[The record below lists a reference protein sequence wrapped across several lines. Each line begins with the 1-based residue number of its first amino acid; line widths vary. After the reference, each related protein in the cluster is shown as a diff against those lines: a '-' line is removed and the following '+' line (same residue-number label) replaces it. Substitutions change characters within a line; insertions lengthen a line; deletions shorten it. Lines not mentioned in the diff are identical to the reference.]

1 MHHNIVLIDDNFA
14 IRQIIK
20 IFLARL
26 SKKYSFDLNIYT
38 SDNGIEG
45 LGYVFI
51 TNPNIIIVDT
61 TLPKYS
67 GKDVIEFFVQNIKFR
82 SEELHVIILEENP
95 RKKLNLPKNFHRIN
109 KNKQD
114 SFDELTDIL
123 IEKLNISDYGR
134 MSKLY
139 DALGGFIMK
148 YSNKDDLLS
157 SKISKKIRFKNIF
170 YTAKWAL
177 LEISIACALALIML
191 IFGRPKD
198 DNIAQLRVDRKTF
211 RTKYYPTLA
220 LSFVSAL
227 FILINIS
234 LFAFSQFS
242 IFTNYQL
249 DTKALTTF
257 VVDSTADDADF
268 SIGDGF
274 CDTNDSVGDGPCT
287 LRAAIEESNSL
298 AGADNIHFNIP
309 GTAPFEILTSSLL
322 PTITSTINID
332 GMTQGG
338 NCTTD
343 AFSTP
348 VVIVSADPLTYDT
361 KLIFSTGAENSTLK
375 GMKFDSAHVN
385 IENTSDITL
394 TCNWFDGTSI
404 DERDNLYILNSSNIM
419 VGGANGVNNYRNYFF
434 NATRNG
440 ISIENSNFVSV
451 WGNSIGLYETQ
462 TTQTAA
468 GNENA
473 GVWVTGTSSNIDIGY
488 GSLPNSQCTQG
499 CNIISSNLYG
509 VLFQNITGTTLTVG
523 GNIFGF
529 GRVALADFGNG
540 TGIEFNG
547 DVHVTYNKIVASDTA
562 ISASGS
568 DWSIQS
574 NWIGDVTLGNI
585 RGIELG
591 SLLQNT
597 QIDSN
602 VIMGNSLGISLLGE
616 DNENFGPLDITDN
629 IIGLEADGYTPAG
642 NNTGIS
648 FTTGNQAEGY
658 WGNSTI
664 EISGN
669 TISDNQMP
677 FNNINLS
684 FEGHAFEG
692 IVFDNN
698 RIGVGVV
705 DDIDLGNVYGIISE
719 APMTITNNNFS
730 YTSDFDYALVLFSN
744 STVTNNNF
752 NYNFSAVHLDYDN
765 TSFSGNQFNE
775 NTVSMTVSGSSNE
788 ITSNTI
794 CNTSGGEVF
803 INNSNLNKF
812 SLNKFGSVND
822 TSIEVIGTSVNNSF
836 THNAF
841 AQSIEI
847 PIDLDDNGPTANDP
861 GDVDTGANNRQNYPD
876 NFSLVGSDIEFD
888 FDTNAGD
895 YRIEFHIPDT
905 GSCSTLSSVACSG
918 EISHAGGNQSHS
930 LNCPG
935 LPIGN
940 FDIFALSAL
949 ILAPDEYGDTS
960 ELSPIVTLNNPGPTN
975 TPTPTETPVP
985 TATNTPVP
993 TPTYTPL
1000 PTSTNTPVPTAT
1012 NTPLP
1017 TATNTPIPTATN
1029 TPVPTATDTP
1039 MPTAT
1044 PTPTLAPPNAP
1055 TDLGPAMLEGGGY
1068 TSDTTPTLE
1077 FTTSADDTG
1086 MPLSYRIQLLLG
1098 AAIVVDYTSEET
1110 VQGIKYF
1117 TVGQAAG
1124 LGTYNN
1130 GDGFEG
1136 QTLIEGEYSWKVM
1149 AIGSSGS
1156 SAWSDANNGNVAFTV
1171 DLQSPNGGA
1180 ISYTDGYHTIAS
1192 VPLVVDDG
1200 TDSGGI
1206 NTSTRLIERSSA
1218 TLTSNVCSSFG
1229 SFETVTPT
1237 GTYPNLTD
1245 NSVTQANCY
1254 QYRYTVSDNAG
1265 NAVTY
1270 TSTNIAKIDV
1280 DAPSAPGIPQTDTP
1294 TTTVIQQWVWDAGVD
1309 TVSGIAQYVWRVV
1322 DEFDNTVDSG
1332 VSTTLD
1338 TTTNLGV
1345 GVYTFFVSAL
1355 NNAGLISDESFF
1367 NITVEPTP
1375 TSTPVPS
1382 ATPLPTDTPL
1392 PTATNTPIP
1401 TATNTPVPTATNT
1414 PLPTPTN
1421 TPVPTPTNTPI
1432 PTATNTPVPIPTS
1445 TSIPTPISAPV
1456 FVPTFTPTAGA
1467 ILTSPT
1473 TEIVF
1478 VTVTPSEIIL
1488 TQTPTLTPMIRLDSP
1503 TPEVID
1509 TDSNDGGFFNDFS
1522 PKNSY
1527 AMPEESVVNHPVV
1540 KSVAKSI
1547 TQRLEQLSSESSPLL
1562 PIVAAPLTVAE
1573 TIKPITDNFNYYLS
1587 LRFIGE
1593 NTALAGISTTNVL
1606 AYMAPAIVTAA
1617 SQPRILFHALTW
1629 FWKRKSKQPWGIVF
1643 DKNTGTPVAFARM
1656 ILTQDGKTIS
1666 TQTTDLQGKYG
1677 FSANKGKYQVY
1688 ISHSDYL
1695 DFVSDIEVGYD
1706 GEIIS
1711 KDFEVSAKTR
1721 DDVNS
1726 SLRWTFYKL
1735 KKQISNNLFVLNTTI
1750 FSIGFVYTLFAITNH
1765 LTLLNYVILSL
1776 YLFQFVLMFVFYL
1789 FKDKES
1795 GQVTDI
1801 ASGLPVP
1808 GAIVRIFDE
1817 ERQIDIAITDS
1828 QGRYSFILEP
1838 GSYFIKAS
1846 ANGYVFPSDD
1856 TPNIVKDKLGGKL
1869 LKFTIQDKQR
1879 VNIKIYMRKFASL
1892 NANNQAILSPFS

>member
-985 TATNTPVP
+985 TATDTPVP
-993 TPTYTPL
+993 TSTDTPVPTATETPEPTATNTPL
-1000 PTSTNTPVPTAT
+1000 PTSTNTPIPSFT
-1012 NTPLP
+1012 NTP
-1017 TATNTPIPTATN
+1017 
-1029 TPVPTATDTP
+1029 TPVSTGTPQVTSVPEATSVFIEPTSQQSLTDP
-1039 MPTAT
+1039 SPTVENIGIT
-1044 PTPTLAPPNAP
+1044 FT
-1055 TDLGPAMLEGGGY
+1055 
-1068 TSDTTPTLE
+1068 TTPTQTIRPTSQIPENVIENLE
-1077 FTTSADDTG
+1077 
-1086 MPLSYRIQLLLG
+1086 L
-1098 AAIVVDYTSEET
+1098 
-1110 VQGIKYF
+1110 
-1117 TVGQAAG
+1117 
-1124 LGTYNN
+1124 
-1130 GDGFEG
+1130 
-1136 QTLIEGEYSWKVM
+1136 
-1149 AIGSSGS
+1149 
-1156 SAWSDANNGNVAFTV
+1156 
-1171 DLQSPNGGA
+1171 DLSPNDTYA
-1180 ISYTDGYHTIAS
+1180 I
-1192 VPLVVDDG
+1192 P
-1200 TDSGGI
+1200 
-1206 NTSTRLIERSSA
+1206 
-1218 TLTSNVCSSFG
+1218 
-1229 SFETVTPT
+1229 
-1237 GTYPNLTD
+1237 D
-1245 NSVTQANCY
+1245 NS
-1254 QYRYTVSDNAG
+1254 
-1265 NAVTY
+1265 
-1270 TSTNIAKIDV
+1270 
-1280 DAPSAPGIPQTDTP
+1280 
-1294 TTTVIQQWVWDAGVD
+1294 
-1309 TVSGIAQYVWRVV
+1309 
-1322 DEFDNTVDSG
+1322 
-1332 VSTTLD
+1332 
-1338 TTTNLGV
+1338 
-1345 GVYTFFVSAL
+1345 
-1355 NNAGLISDESFF
+1355 
-1367 NITVEPTP
+1367 
-1375 TSTPVPS
+1375 
-1382 ATPLPTDTPL
+1382 
-1392 PTATNTPIP
+1392 
-1401 TATNTPVPTATNT
+1401 
-1414 PLPTPTN
+1414 
-1421 TPVPTPTNTPI
+1421 
-1432 PTATNTPVPIPTS
+1432 
-1445 TSIPTPISAPV
+1445 
-1456 FVPTFTPTAGA
+1456 
-1467 ILTSPT
+1467 
-1473 TEIVF
+1473 
-1478 VTVTPSEIIL
+1478 IIK
-1488 TQTPTLTPMIRLDSP
+1488 T
-1503 TPEVID
+1503 
-1509 TDSNDGGFFNDFS
+1509 
-1522 PKNSY
+1522 
-1527 AMPEESVVNHPVV
+1527 PVV
-1540 KSVAKSI
+1540 KSSTLSF
-1547 TQRLEQLSSESSPLL
+1547 TQRLDDFVTDSPMIGNLL
-1562 PIVAAPLTVAE
+1562 KTSISMGE
-1573 TIKPITDNFNYYLS
+1573 RIKPLSDNLNYLLS
-1587 LRFIGE
+1587 LQFIGLQ
-1593 NTALAGISTTNVL
+1593 TAQVGVTTLNVL
-1606 AYMAPAIVTAA
+1606 ALATPAIVTAF
-1617 SQPRILFHALTW
+1617 SQPKVLYYALAW
-1629 FWKRKSKQPWGIVF
+1629 FWKRKSKHPWGIVF
-1643 DKNTGTPVAFARM
+1643 DKDTGAPIAFATLV
-1656 ILTQDGKTIS
+1656 LTQEGKTVS
-1666 TQTTDLQGKYG
+1666 TQATDLQGKYG
-1677 FSANKGKYQVY
+1677 FFVNKGKYQLF
-1688 ISHSDYL
+1688 ISHTEYL
-1695 DFVSDIEVGYD
+1695 DFVSEIEVHYD

-1711 KDFEVSAKTR
+1711 QDFEVTPKSR
-1721 DDVNS
+1721 DDINS
-1726 SLRWTFYKL
+1726 NLRWTFYKL
-1735 KKQISNNLFVLNTTI
+1735 KKAIGHNLFILNTTL

-1765 LTLLNYVILSL
+1765 LTVINYVILSL
-1776 YLFQFVLMFVFYL
+1776 YLFQFLLMIVFYF
-1789 FKDKES
+1789 FKDKEF
-1795 GQVTDI
+1795 GQVLNVAT
-1801 ASGLPVP
+1801 GMPVS
-1808 GAIVRIFDE
+1808 GAIVRVFNE
-1817 ERQIDIAITDS
+1817 ERQVDVAITDS

-1838 GSYFIKAS
+1838 GNYFLKAT

-1856 TPNIVKDKLGGKL
+1856 SPNIVKDKLGGKL
-1869 LKFTIQDKQR
+1869 LKFTTQDKQR
-1879 VNIKIYMRKFASL
+1879 VNINLYMKDFGSL
-1892 NANNQAILSPFS
+1892 KGNSHAILSPFN

>member
-985 TATNTPVP
+985 TATDTPVP
-993 TPTYTPL
+993 TSTDTPVPTA
-1000 PTSTNTPVPTAT
+1000 TNTPVPTAT
-1012 NTPLP
+1012 NTPVP

-1029 TPVPTATDTP
+1029 TPVPT
-1039 MPTAT
+1039 
-1044 PTPTLAPPNAP
+1044 
-1055 TDLGPAMLEGGGY
+1055 
-1068 TSDTTPTLE
+1068 
-1077 FTTSADDTG
+1077 
-1086 MPLSYRIQLLLG
+1086 
-1098 AAIVVDYTSEET
+1098 
-1110 VQGIKYF
+1110 
-1117 TVGQAAG
+1117 
-1124 LGTYNN
+1124 
-1130 GDGFEG
+1130 
-1136 QTLIEGEYSWKVM
+1136 
-1149 AIGSSGS
+1149 
-1156 SAWSDANNGNVAFTV
+1156 
-1171 DLQSPNGGA
+1171 
-1180 ISYTDGYHTIAS
+1180 
-1192 VPLVVDDG
+1192 
-1200 TDSGGI
+1200 
-1206 NTSTRLIERSSA
+1206 
-1218 TLTSNVCSSFG
+1218 
-1229 SFETVTPT
+1229 
-1237 GTYPNLTD
+1237 
-1245 NSVTQANCY
+1245 
-1254 QYRYTVSDNAG
+1254 
-1265 NAVTY
+1265 
-1270 TSTNIAKIDV
+1270 
-1280 DAPSAPGIPQTDTP
+1280 
-1294 TTTVIQQWVWDAGVD
+1294 
-1309 TVSGIAQYVWRVV
+1309 
-1322 DEFDNTVDSG
+1322 
-1332 VSTTLD
+1332 
-1338 TTTNLGV
+1338 
-1345 GVYTFFVSAL
+1345 
-1355 NNAGLISDESFF
+1355 
-1367 NITVEPTP
+1367 
-1375 TSTPVPS
+1375 
-1382 ATPLPTDTPL
+1382 
-1392 PTATNTPIP
+1392 
-1401 TATNTPVPTATNT
+1401 
-1414 PLPTPTN
+1414 
-1421 TPVPTPTNTPI
+1421 PTNTPI
-1432 PTATNTPVPIPTS
+1432 PTATSTPIPTPTS
-1445 TSIPTPISAPV
+1445 TSMPTPISAPV

-1467 ILTSPT
+1467 VIPSPT
-1473 TEIVF
+1473 VEEVLDTIAPTDLIV
-1478 VTVTPSEIIL
+1478 
-1488 TQTPTLTPMIRLDSP
+1488 TQEPTLTPVIQVDSP
-1503 TPEVID
+1503 TPTVLISES
-1509 TDSNDGGFFNDFS
+1509 SNEGFFSDFS
-1522 PKNSY
+1522 PKNTY

-1547 TQRLEQLSSESSPLL
+1547 TQRLEQLASESSPLL
-1562 PIVAAPLTVAE
+1562 PIVAAPLNVAE

-1677 FSANKGKYQVY
+1677 FSANKGKYQVF

>member
-20 IFLARL
+20 IFLGRL
-26 SKKYSFDLNIYT
+26 SRKYSFDLNIYT
-38 SDNGIEG
+38 SDNGVEG

-51 TNPNIIIVDT
+51 TNPNIVIVDT

-67 GKDVIEFFVQNIKFR
+67 GKDIIEFFVQNVKFR
-82 SEELHVIILEENP
+82 SDEIHVIVLEENP
-95 RKKLNLPKNFHRIN
+95 KKKINLPKNFHRIN
-109 KNKQD
+109 KNKQN
-114 SFDELTDIL
+114 SFDLLTDVL
-123 IEKLNISDYGR
+123 IECLNISDLGR
-134 MSKLY
+134 MSRLY
-139 DALGGFIMK
+139 DSLGGFVMK
-148 YSNKDDLLS
+148 YSNIDDLLS
-157 SKISKKIRFKNIF
+157 KKISKRIHLVNILHR
-170 YTAKWAL
+170 AKWAIF
-177 LEISIACALALIML
+177 EILIASALAIIILIY
-191 IFGRPKD
+191 GKPKD
-198 DNIAQLRVDRKTF
+198 NNIAQSRLDRKIF

-220 LSFVSAL
+220 LSFVSAM
-227 FILINIS
+227 FILINVS
-234 LFAFSQFS
+234 LFG
-242 IFTNYQL
+242 FTQL
-249 DTKALTTF
+249 SVFRNNLLETKALTTF
-257 VVDSTADDADF
+257 VVDTVADDADF
-268 SIGDGF
+268 LIGDGV
-274 CDTNDSVGDGPCT
+274 CDTDDSVGDGPCT

-394 TCNWFDGTSI
+394 TCNWFDGTST

-473 GVWVTGTSSNIDIGY
+473 GVWVTGTSSNVDIGY

-547 DVHVTYNKIVASDTA
+547 DVHVTYNKIVASDTG

-616 DNENFGPLDITDN
+616 YNENFGPLDITDN

-677 FNNINLS
+677 FNNTNLS

-705 DDIDLGNVYGIISE
+705 DDIDLGNVYGIRSE

-730 YTSDFDYALVLFSN
+730 YTSDFDYALELFSN

-918 EISHAGGNQSHS
+918 DISHAGGNQSHS

-975 TPTPTETPVP
+975 TPTPTDTPIPTSTETPVP
-985 TATNTPVP
+985 TATD
-993 TPTYTPL
+993 
-1000 PTSTNTPVPTAT
+1000 TPVPTAT
-1012 NTPLP
+1012 DTPLPTATDTPIP
-1017 TATNTPIPTATN
+1017 TATNTPIPT
-1029 TPVPTATDTP
+1029 PT
-1039 MPTAT
+1039 
-1044 PTPTLAPPNAP
+1044 
-1055 TDLGPAMLEGGGY
+1055 
-1068 TSDTTPTLE
+1068 
-1077 FTTSADDTG
+1077 
-1086 MPLSYRIQLLLG
+1086 I
-1098 AAIVVDYTSEET
+1098 
-1110 VQGIKYF
+1110 
-1117 TVGQAAG
+1117 
-1124 LGTYNN
+1124 
-1130 GDGFEG
+1130 
-1136 QTLIEGEYSWKVM
+1136 
-1149 AIGSSGS
+1149 
-1156 SAWSDANNGNVAFTV
+1156 
-1171 DLQSPNGGA
+1171 
-1180 ISYTDGYHTIAS
+1180 
-1192 VPLVVDDG
+1192 
-1200 TDSGGI
+1200 
-1206 NTSTRLIERSSA
+1206 
-1218 TLTSNVCSSFG
+1218 
-1229 SFETVTPT
+1229 
-1237 GTYPNLTD
+1237 
-1245 NSVTQANCY
+1245 
-1254 QYRYTVSDNAG
+1254 
-1265 NAVTY
+1265 
-1270 TSTNIAKIDV
+1270 
-1280 DAPSAPGIPQTDTP
+1280 
-1294 TTTVIQQWVWDAGVD
+1294 
-1309 TVSGIAQYVWRVV
+1309 
-1322 DEFDNTVDSG
+1322 
-1332 VSTTLD
+1332 
-1338 TTTNLGV
+1338 
-1345 GVYTFFVSAL
+1345 
-1355 NNAGLISDESFF
+1355 
-1367 NITVEPTP
+1367 
-1375 TSTPVPS
+1375 
-1382 ATPLPTDTPL
+1382 
-1392 PTATNTPIP
+1392 
-1401 TATNTPVPTATNT
+1401 T

-1421 TPVPTPTNTPI
+1421 TPVPIITSTSTPVL
-1432 PTATNTPVPIPTS
+1432 TNTPVVS
-1445 TSIPTPISAPV
+1445 SIPEASS
-1456 FVPTFTPTAGA
+1456 TA
-1467 ILTSPT
+1467 LQPT
-1473 TEIVF
+1473 TQQ
-1478 VTVTPSEIIL
+1478 SL
-1488 TQTPTLTPMIRLDSP
+1488 SSP
-1503 TPEVID
+1503 TPATVINDFTISITPTQTVRPTSQIPDEVIENLSLD
-1509 TDSNDGGFFNDFS
+1509 LSPDDTYAIPDDSLLKSPEVKSLTLSFTKRLDEFVTDSPIIGTIL
-1522 PKNSY
+1522 KT
-1527 AMPEESVVNHPVV
+1527 
-1540 KSVAKSI
+1540 SI
-1547 TQRLEQLSSESSPLL
+1547 DMGER
-1562 PIVAAPLTVAE
+1562 
-1573 TIKPITDNFNYYLS
+1573 IKPLSDNLSYLLS
-1587 LRFIGE
+1587 LQFIGLQ
-1593 NTALAGISTTNVL
+1593 TAQLGVTSLNVL
-1606 AYMAPAIVTAA
+1606 ALATPAIVTAF
-1617 SQPRILFHALTW
+1617 SQPKILYYALAW
-1629 FWKRKSKQPWGIVF
+1629 FWKRKSKQPWGIVY
-1643 DKNTGTPVAFARM
+1643 DKATGAPVAFAS
-1656 ILTQDGKTIS
+1656 LVLSQEGKTVS
-1666 TQTTDLQGKYG
+1666 TQATDLQGKYG
-1677 FSANKGKYQVY
+1677 FFVNKGKYQLY

-1695 DFVSDIEVGYD
+1695 ELVSDIEVSYD

-1711 KDFEVSAKTR
+1711 KDFEVIAKSR

-1726 SLRWTFYKL
+1726 NIRWSVYKL
-1735 KKQISNNLFVLNTTI
+1735 KRQLAKNLFILNTTI
-1750 FSIGFVYTLFAITNH
+1750 FSIGFVYTIFAITNH
-1765 LTLLNYVILSL
+1765 LTIINYVILSL
-1776 YLFQFVLMFVFYL
+1776 YLFQFLLMIVFYF
-1789 FKDKES
+1789 FKEKEF
-1795 GQVTDI
+1795 GQVLDVST
-1801 ASGLPVP
+1801 GLPVS
-1808 GAIVRIFDE
+1808 GAIVRIFNED
-1817 ERQIDIAITDS
+1817 RQIDVAITDK

-1838 GSYFIKAS
+1838 GNYYLKAT
-1846 ANGYVFPSDD
+1846 ANGYVFPSEN
-1856 TPNIVKDKLGGKL
+1856 TPNITKNKLGNKL
-1869 LKFTIQDKQR
+1869 LKFTTQDKQR
-1879 VNIKIYMRKFASL
+1879 VNITVYMRKFATL
-1892 NANNQAILSPFS
+1892 NANKQVILSPFN